1 MIPHMSLIDLAEQ
14 YQTTHIVQLTKKEKK
29 KKRTPTR
36 SRPLYIIFIIMICAV
51 LSLSSFLFSLMMH
64 FQLEL
69 DFQEL
74 SHLRSIPLVLQNP

>member
-36 SRPLYIIFIIMICAV
+36 SRPLYTIDKRFEV
-51 LSLSSFLFSLMMH
+51 LYM
-64 FQLEL
+64 
-69 DFQEL
+69 
-74 SHLRSIPLVLQNP
+74 